1 MCQGSEGDEIDT
13 SLGIR
18 YHRVEGD
25 AARGFG
31 FSTTCH
37 NFDCLLGVGRCEVV
51 EHDAVAP
58 FGKSFIKFL
67 EVAHLTFNLEVFSVI
82 FAVLLGTGDGV
93 VNTSA
98 KVDVVVLQQ
107 NHVEESDAVVH
118 ATTNLHGFLLQHTHA
133 RSGLASV
140 EHTSLGACID
150 ECLLILVSH
159 RSDAAHTL
167 EDVEHEA
174 FCLKETLL
182 FTLDGHHNVARL
194 HMGAILYIHF
204 HLHRGVEAAEHFL
217 GYLHA
222 SKDAFLL
229 DEKLA
234 LAVGIGRDAA
244 ERGVVAVANVFC
256 KCEVDESIVEFFY
269 A

>member
-1 MCQGSEGDEIDT
+1 M
-13 SLGIR
+13 
-18 YHRVEGD
+18 V
-25 AARGFG
+25 
-31 FSTTCH
+31 
-37 NFDCLLGVGRCEVV
+37 
-51 EHDAVAP
+51 
-58 FGKSFIKFL
+58 
-67 EVAHLTFNLEVFSVI
+67 

-118 ATTNLHGFLLQHTHA
+118 ATTNLHGFLFEHTHA

-150 ECLLILVSH
+150 ECLLILVGH
-159 RSDAAHTL
+159 GGNTTHAL

-182 FTLDGHHNVARL
+182 FTLDGHNDVARL
-194 HMGAILYIHF
+194 HMGTILNIHF
-204 HLHRGVEAAEHFL
+204 HLHRGVEAAEHLF
-217 GYLHA
+217 GYLHTG
-222 SKDAFLL
+222 KDALFF
-229 DEKLA
+229 DEEFA
-234 LAVGIGRDAA
+234 FAVGIGRDAT
-244 ERGVVAVANVFC
+244 ERGVVAIANVFG
-256 KCEVDESIVEFFY
+256 KSEVYEFIVEFFY